1 MSQHLYATTHES
13 QPVTILMGWDRPLQ
27 GYFMLI
33 ERTDTKDADY
43 LYSNLGDPDLL
54 HCMGLPNTVHHFLD
68 VLENL
73 GLSVPATMLVEIG
86 LDAANNVGNRFVR
99 YLPDGSVQAPG

>member
-1 MSQHLYATTHES
+1 
-13 QPVTILMGWDRPLQ
+13 MGWDRPLQ

-33 ERTDTKDADY
+33 ERANTKVDGCH
-43 LYSNLGDPDLL
+43 LYENLADPDLV

-68 VLENL
+68 VLEDL

-99 YLPDGSVQAPG
+99 YAIDGSFAS